1 MHGVCFIL
9 GSGLAGSGVWADV
22 PPVPI
27 VTSFPKQS
35 VMTVLLSSQ
44 RIFLLVWLHVPC
56 HVSDQKCD
64 SELQVPSL
72 NKFSLTVSQNVLLHE
87 QQNDQSLKDLFN
99 RVLPEAEIHSEV
111 CGYMLHNGLLFRRG
125 FTLVNDVMGDTICQF
140 SVQCLVFLKQYRVTK
155 VQNFHPMCLEKF

>member
-27 VTSFPKQS
+27 VTYFPKQS
-35 VMTVLLSSQ
+35 VMTVLVSSQ
-44 RIFLLVWLHVPC
+44 RIFLLVWLHVP
-56 HVSDQKCD
+56 
-64 SELQVPSL
+64 ELQVPSL
-72 NKFSLTVSQNVLLHE
+72 NKFSLTVSQNVLFHE

-111 CGYMLHNGLLFRRG
+111 CGYMLHNGLLFRRC
-125 FTLVNDVMGDTICQF
+125 FTLVDDVTGDTICQF

-155 VQNFHPMCLEKF
+155 VRIFHPTCLEKSSCLEDEEY